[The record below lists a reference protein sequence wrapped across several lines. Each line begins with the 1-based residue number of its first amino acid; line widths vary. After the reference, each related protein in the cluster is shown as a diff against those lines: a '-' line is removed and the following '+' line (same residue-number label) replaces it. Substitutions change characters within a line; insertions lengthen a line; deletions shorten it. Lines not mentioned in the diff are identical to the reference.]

1 MKGTCFIIVAVLLV
15 LSLGKECTMSA
26 KDIESNYGKPGS
38 ESALTEIMHGS
49 RIFYQERAKFPM
61 GLYNE
66 LTETRL
72 KHIKC

>member
-1 MKGTCFIIVAVLLV
+1 
-15 LSLGKECTMSA
+15 MSA

-72 KHIKC
+72 KNIKCK

>member
-1 MKGTCFIIVAVLLV
+1 MKGTCFIIVAVLLAK
-15 LSLGKECTMSA
+15 GKECTMSA

-72 KHIKC
+72 KNIKCK